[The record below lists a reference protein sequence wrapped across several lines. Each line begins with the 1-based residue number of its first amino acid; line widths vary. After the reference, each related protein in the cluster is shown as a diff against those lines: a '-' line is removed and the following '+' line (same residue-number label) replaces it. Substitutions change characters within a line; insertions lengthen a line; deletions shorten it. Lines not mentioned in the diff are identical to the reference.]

1 MNDSFQNKDFDF
13 HDLKYFF
20 QRNYFKI
27 ISVSLISLV
36 IGCFLLLR
44 TKPTYISNAKILIEK
59 KDEDNFA
66 IGAIEGFSDKSVIED
81 KIEILRSRTIA
92 ETAIRKLATPN
103 SFSVTSDGKILYNI
117 DQDIDRYS
125 MKIIDSNNLVIEI
138 SGEKLVKGCG
148 ILKDLNA
155 NNLKLTDIILIDPN
169 NEKIDFRYVDNKN
182 ISNGCELPKYD
193 QLIILNT
200 AKYNPRGFRKTF
212 EDFLDL
218 GGILGPSQDTLI
230 KNIDSKDI
238 KRFTQDLQES
248 TQIENIKGTNI
259 LSITIESLDY
269 FEAKKLV
276 DTFIASYID
285 KEKEWANLEVSS
297 KIDFLKNQIKKKTK
311 KLDSIEQ
318 SIQAY
323 QEKYNIYNEDGD
335 SKLLLTHFLNL
346 ENEYNKERISYKDLK
361 FQKEIFD
368 KETKKNDIPK
378 SYELSIKDSIRN
390 LNVLIELSETRIENI
405 NNQLSEYQNNLDEL
419 PAKTRDFVRLK
430 RDRMI
435 LDNSLISLEEKLQSA
450 QVIFESESGP
460 SKIIVSPQVEKEK
473 IKPKVFGNLILS
485 LFIGFFGSCLILFFI
500 EFFSTAINTVED
512 LEKYGLS
519 VLSIIPSIS
528 GGKKKKSNQKEV
540 VRNIITAEDP
550 KSPISESYRTL
561 RTSIMYSSSKDKNN
575 IMISSPGPGEGKT
588 TTVCNLAI
596 TYANL
601 GKKTLLVDADLRK
614 PIIHKIFNLNKEDGL
629 TKYLVDKCDLNKIIQ
644 KTDINNF
651 DVISCG
657 IVPPNP
663 SELLNSDE
671 MKKFINEANK
681 LYDVVL
687 IDSPPIIAV
696 TDALVLSKIID
707 NFVLVCR
714 SNVTQKGAL
723 ERSIK
728 SLQQIG
734 GNFSGT
740 VLNAITQ
747 NSTYGSGYYYNYY
760 QYYYGENDN
769 K

>member
-1 MNDSFQNKDFDF
+1 
-13 HDLKYFF
+13 
-20 QRNYFKI
+20 
-27 ISVSLISLV
+27 ISLV

-346 ENEYNKERISYKDLK
+346 ENEYNKE
-361 FQKEIFD
+361 
-368 KETKKNDIPK
+368 
-378 SYELSIKDSIRN
+378 
-390 LNVLIELSETRIENI
+390 
-405 NNQLSEYQNNLDEL
+405 
-419 PAKTRDFVRLK
+419 
-430 RDRMI
+430 
-435 LDNSLISLEEKLQSA
+435 
-450 QVIFESESGP
+450 
-460 SKIIVSPQVEKEK
+460 
-473 IKPKVFGNLILS
+473 
-485 LFIGFFGSCLILFFI
+485 
-500 EFFSTAINTVED
+500 
-512 LEKYGLS
+512 
-519 VLSIIPSIS
+519 
-528 GGKKKKSNQKEV
+528 
-540 VRNIITAEDP
+540 
-550 KSPISESYRTL
+550 
-561 RTSIMYSSSKDKNN
+561 
-575 IMISSPGPGEGKT
+575 
-588 TTVCNLAI
+588 
-596 TYANL
+596 
-601 GKKTLLVDADLRK
+601 
-614 PIIHKIFNLNKEDGL
+614 
-629 TKYLVDKCDLNKIIQ
+629 
-644 KTDINNF
+644 
-651 DVISCG
+651 
-657 IVPPNP
+657 
-663 SELLNSDE
+663 
-671 MKKFINEANK
+671 
-681 LYDVVL
+681 
-687 IDSPPIIAV
+687 
-696 TDALVLSKIID
+696 
-707 NFVLVCR
+707 
-714 SNVTQKGAL
+714 
-723 ERSIK
+723 
-728 SLQQIG
+728 
-734 GNFSGT
+734 
-740 VLNAITQ
+740 
-747 NSTYGSGYYYNYY
+747 
-760 QYYYGENDN
+760 
-769 K
+769 